1 MNGKGLLLD
10 LDGTLADSVPAL
22 RAVYFAFLSG
32 LGATGT
38 DDEFG
43 RLNGPPLAEIIR
55 VLKKAHGLRDEP
67 AALLRRYSDMIRHA
81 HQTAPPVGGA
91 TELLQEARTR
101 GWKIAVVT
109 SSARSAAWDW
119 LVRSGLSDRVDAV
132 VGGDEVANG
141 KPAPDPYVLG
151 LSRVNCAAA
160 VSLAVEDSR
169 LGAMSAVAAG
179 LSTWVVADPTDRSG
193 WPAEVGFVSGLPDL
207 LEILRTC

>member
-1 MNGKGLLLD
+1 MKGKGLLLD

-43 RLNGPPLAEIIR
+43 RLNGPPLAEIIQ

-67 AALLRRYSDMIRHA
+67 AALLGRYSDMIRHA

-91 TELLQEARTR
+91 SELLQEARTR

-109 SSARSAAWDW
+109 SSPRLAAWDW
-119 LVRSGLSDRVDAV
+119 LVRSGLSDLVDTV
-132 VGGDEVANG
+132 VGGDEVAHG

-207 LEILRTC
+207 LEKLRTC